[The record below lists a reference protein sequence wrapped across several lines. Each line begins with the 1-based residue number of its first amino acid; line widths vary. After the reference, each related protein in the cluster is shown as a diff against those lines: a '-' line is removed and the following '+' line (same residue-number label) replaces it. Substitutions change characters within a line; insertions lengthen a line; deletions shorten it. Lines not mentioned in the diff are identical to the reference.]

1 MNLRSIE
8 TRLKKLEGRRRQT
21 GMIYFVWGRTDEEIE
36 NLLTDAVADGDLG
49 PTDPNACVLW
59 NGRGIPASGWRAYKD
74 LTDQEQD
81 ALDANLRRV
90 AAGSTEPSA
99 STSVV
104 ALMSNEQLL
113 TIALGR
119 AVPADLREASEHHS
133 GDFSGTKR

>member
-36 NLLTDAVADGDLG
+36 TLLTDAVAVGDLG

-59 NGRGIPASGWRAYKD
+59 NGRGIPASGRRAYKD
-74 LTDQEQD
+74 ITDQEQD
-81 ALDANLRRV
+81 ALDAHLRRV
-90 AAGSTEPSA
+90 AADCTEPSA
-99 STSVV
+99 PTSMV

-113 TIALGR
+113 SIAVGR
-119 AVPADLREASEHHS
+119 AVPARAVY
-133 GDFSGTKR
+133 